1 MDRQKSRD
9 YDIAIDYVQWSKD
22 HIEELENTIQKLQ
35 DENEQLDRDLAT
47 EREEVRKL
55 EEELKDIQER
65 TIEQ

>member
-9 YDIAIDYVQWSKD
+9 YDVAIDYVQWSKE

-65 TIEQ
+65 TIE